1 MLEGL
6 LSLLIQSEVSKA
18 DIEIREKVDSYYVVN
33 KPAETYKYNV
43 TYDISSRGVIKGDL
57 NEFARIVAE
66 TFEDARG
73 WKRAG
78 VKFTRVESGGRL
90 HMILAS
96 GAEVR
101 AAAPYDNGCSAT
113 LSCTVKPLVLINDDR
128 WMGGSDS
135 YNELGVSLL
144 NYRQMVINHEVGHFL
159 GHGHITQCE
168 TNLGP
173 APIMLQQST
182 GLRGCTPNSWPLP
195 SELWV
200 RGI

>member
-135 YNELGVSLL
+135 YNELGVGLL

-159 GHGHITQCE
+159 GLAISRSARRT
-168 TNLGP
+168 
-173 APIMLQQST
+173 
-182 GLRGCTPNSWPLP
+182 
-195 SELWV
+195 
-200 RGI
+200 

>member
-1 MLEGL
+1 
-6 LSLLIQSEVSKA
+6 
-18 DIEIREKVDSYYVVN
+18 
-33 KPAETYKYNV
+33 
-43 TYDISSRGVIKGDL
+43 
-57 NEFARIVAE
+57 
-66 TFEDARG
+66 
-73 WKRAG
+73 
-78 VKFTRVESGGRL
+78 
-90 HMILAS
+90 MILAS

-159 GHGHITQCE
+159 GHGHIAQCE